1 MTPGLK
7 LDGEFIHLPALT
19 TAHSHAFQRAMRGQA
34 QRPPVREPEADEY
47 PKKSAPAPTQDFWS
61 WRGAMYKIANELTP
75 ESIEAISRV
84 AYRELHRAGVR
95 TVGEFHYIHH
105 QPDGTPYE
113 DRTIMSDAVIRAAKA
128 EGLRISLLRVAYQR
142 AGFGRE
148 AEPGQRRFCDPDP
161 DPIIRDIEHM
171 RAKYKYDP
179 DVRIGLAPHSV
190 RACSPD
196 WIRLLGRY
204 ADDAAM
210 PFHMHVAEQPRE
222 IEECVA
228 ETNRR
233 PFDFL
238 ANIDVLRPN
247 FVAVHATHFMPHE
260 AMMLGDA
267 RSFACICATTEADLG
282 DGIPNMQALRESG
295 VRFCTGVDSHV
306 LTDPLADMRA
316 LETLGRLREMRRIT
330 YAPQEAHRDGTPL
343 SPAED
348 LWRCGSLEGALA
360 CGFPDAGGT
369 VKIRRDH
376 PALALVADEHLLDAI
391 VFGGT
396 PGMFESA

>member
-1 MTPGLK
+1 MLEIEGAS
-7 LDGEFIHLPALT
+7 IVLPALT

-34 QRPPVREPEADEY
+34 QRPPRVEVTDGDDRKTPL
-47 PKKSAPAPTQDFWS
+47 PPQDFWS

-75 ESIEAISRV
+75 ESIESISRV

-95 TVGEFHYIHH
+95 TVGEFHYVHH
-105 QPDGTPYE
+105 QPDGTPYD
-113 DRTIMSDAVIRAAKA
+113 DRTILADAVIRAAKA
-128 EGLRISLLRVAYQR
+128 EGLRICLLRVAYHR
-142 AGFGRE
+142 AGPGRE
-148 AEPGQRRFCDPDP
+148 AEPGQRRFCDPSP
-161 DPIIRDIEHM
+161 DLVVRDVETM

-190 RACSPD
+190 RACPPE
-196 WIRLLGRY
+196 WIRDLSRF
-204 ADDAAM
+204 ADDSAM

-222 IEECVA
+222 IEECMA
-228 ETNRR
+228 ETGRR

-238 ANIDVLRPN
+238 ANIDVLRPT
-247 FVAVHATHFMPHE
+247 FVAVHATHLMPHE
-260 AMMLGDA
+260 AMLLGEA

-282 DGIPNMQALRESG
+282 DGLPNLAALRESG

-316 LETLGRLREMRRIT
+316 LETLARLREQRRVT
-330 YAPQEAHRDGTPL
+330 FSSLEERT
-343 SPAED
+343 PAEE
-348 LWRCGSLEGALA
+348 LWRAGSLEGAIA

-369 VKIRRDH
+369 VTIPRDH
-376 PALALVADEHLLDAI
+376 PSLALVADEHLLDAI

-396 PGMFESA
+396 PALFGGGA